1 MAGEKILDID
11 DSPTVQRLIEMIL
24 ASQGYKVVLASDGE
38 EGIAMARSERPA
50 LILVDFVM
58 PKMNGFQVC
67 KTLKEDPEF
76 KDTPIILV
84 TSKGDKVGS
93 KFVDVLGI
101 SEYFTKPFQPEELLA
116 KIREVLDR
124 QKPAAP
130 PPPPPPVREVR
141 PPAPPPPPPRE
152 VPRPYVPPPP
162 RETPRAFVPPL
173 PREVPRTF
181 EPAPSREPL
190 RPQAPFPQPSPP
202 HPVATGIEATI
213 REIVTQVLDDFIA
226 TTLPGLIRKELAN
239 APQGPSAGIKGN
251 LASFRIVEV
260 MQMLS
265 MQRQT
270 GRLTIHSSAEEA
282 AIYFRDGMV
291 VFSSGNGSDIKAG
304 MDTLLRKS
312 CRVDNGSLQHAMS
325 IAGMTGEQVD
335 KVLIREK
342 LLDAKTYADCL
353 RWHTESIV
361 YKVMAWKEGDFSF
374 ENGAPPVFAAPLQ
387 IKVDDLLLE
396 GARQADEWALIQQK
410 IPSLNIVFEPMIG
423 NAEELTTRGMS
434 DTDLKVFALIDGRRT
449 VQDIIDAGYLG
460 EFEVA
465 KSIFILLSVSLI
477 RRKR

>member
-76 KDTPIILV
+76 RDTPIILV

-124 QKPAAP
+124 KNTAA
-130 PPPPPPVREVR
+130 PPPPVREIR
-141 PPAPPPPPPRE
+141 PPAPPQPRE
-152 VPRPYVPPPP
+152 VPKPY
-162 RETPRAFVPPL
+162 VPPL
-173 PREVPRTF
+173 PREAPRAVEPPTPREVVPRAF
-181 EPAPSREPL
+181 EPAPSRETL
-190 RPQAPFPQPSPP
+190 RPPAPSHPSPP
-202 HPVATGIEATI
+202 HHTAATGIEATI
-213 REIVTQVLDDFIA
+213 REIITQVLDEFIA
-226 TTLPGLIRKELAN
+226 TALPELIRKELAR
-239 APQGPSAGIKGN
+239 APQDTSAGIKGN
-251 LASFRIVEV
+251 LAGFRIVEV

-270 GRLTIHSSAEEA
+270 GRLGIHSSSEA
-282 AIYFRDGMV
+282 VEIFFQDGAV
-291 VFSSGNGSDIKAG
+291 VFSSGNCGDANAA

-312 CRVDNGSLQHAMS
+312 CRVDSDSLQHAMS
-325 IAGMTGEQVD
+325 ISSMTGEQVD

-342 LLDAKTYADCL
+342 LLDIKTYTDCL
-353 RWHTESIV
+353 RRHTESIV

-374 ENGAPPVFAAPLQ
+374 ESATPPVFAVPLQ

-396 GARQADEWALIQQK
+396 GARRSDEWTLIQQK
-410 IPSLNIVFEPMIG
+410 IPNLNIVFEPMIG

-434 DTDLKVFALIDGRRT
+434 DTDLKVFSLIDGRRT
-449 VQDIIDAGYLG
+449 VQDIVDAGYLG
-460 EFEVA
+460 EFDVA
-465 KSIFILLSVSLI
+465 KSIFILLSVNLI

>member
-124 QKPAAP
+124 KIATAP
-130 PPPPPPVREVR
+130 PPPPAREIK
-141 PPAPPPPPPRE
+141 PPASPPPRE
-152 VPRPYVPPPP
+152 VPKP
-162 RETPRAFVPPL
+162 FVPPL
-173 PREVPRTF
+173 PREAPRAAEPPPREETRPF
-181 EPAPSREPL
+181 DPAPLREPL
-190 RPQAPFPQPSPP
+190 RPQVPSPATLTP
-202 HPVATGIEATI
+202 RPAATGIEATI
-213 REIVTQVLDDFIA
+213 REIITQVLDDFIA
-226 TTLPGLIRKELAN
+226 TALPELIRKELAK
-239 APQGPSAGIKGN
+239 ASPQTSTGIKGN

-270 GRLTIHSSAEEA
+270 GRLTVRLSTEEVE
-282 AIYFRDGMV
+282 IYFRDGAV
-291 VFSSGNGSDIKAG
+291 VFSSVNCSDAKAG
-304 MDTLLRKS
+304 MDVLLRKS
-312 CRVDNGSLQHAMS
+312 CRVDDGSLRHAMS

-342 LLDAKTYADCL
+342 LLDVKTYADCL
-353 RWHTESIV
+353 RRHTESVV
-361 YKVMAWKEGDFSF
+361 YKVMIWKEGDFSF
-374 ENGAPPVFAAPLQ
+374 ETATPPVFAVPLQ

-396 GARQADEWALIQQK
+396 GARRSDEWTLIQQK
-410 IPSLNIVFEPMIG
+410 IPNFNVVFEPMIG

-434 DTDLKVFALIDGRRT
+434 DTDLKVFSLIDGKRT
-449 VQDIIDAGYLG
+449 VRDIVDADYLG
-460 EFEVA
+460 EFDVA
-465 KSIFILLSVSLI
+465 KSIFILLSVNLI

>member
-38 EGIAMARSERPA
+38 EGIAKARSERPA

-124 QKPAAP
+124 KKAATP
-130 PPPPPPVREVR
+130 PPPPARETIPPE
-141 PPAPPPPPPRE
+141 PSTPRE
-152 VPRPYVPPPP
+152 IPRP
-162 RETPRAFVPPL
+162 FVPPL
-173 PREVPRTF
+173 PREAPRAF
-181 EPAPSREPL
+181 EPPL
-190 RPQAPFPQPSPP
+190 QEYHRPQAPSPAWPTPQP
-202 HPVATGIEATI
+202 AAAGLEATI
-213 REIVTQVLDDFIA
+213 RAIVTQVLNDFIA
-226 TTLPGLIRKELAN
+226 TDLPALIRREIGR
-239 APQGPSAGIKGN
+239 APQETSAGIKGN

-260 MQMLS
+260 MQMLG

-270 GRLTIHSSAEEA
+270 GRLTIRSASEEA
-282 AIYFRDGMV
+282 AIYFRDGAV
-291 VFSSGNGSDIKAG
+291 VFSSGNGGDAGAG
-304 MDTLLRKS
+304 MDALLRRS
-312 CRVDNGSLQHAMS
+312 CRVDNDSLQHAMS

-342 LLDAKTYADCL
+342 LLDARTFADCL
-353 RWHTESIV
+353 RRHTESVV
-361 YKVMAWKEGDFSF
+361 YKVMAWKEGAFCF
-374 ENGAPPVFAAPLQ
+374 ETVPPPVFAVPLQ
-387 IKVDDLLLE
+387 IKVDDLLME
-396 GARQADEWALIQQK
+396 GARQADEWTLIQQK
-410 IPSLNIVFEPMIG
+410 IPNLNVVFEPMIS
-423 NAEELTTRGMS
+423 NAEELSTRGMS
-434 DTDLKVFALIDGRRT
+434 DTDLRVFSLIDGRRT
-449 VQDIIDAGYLG
+449 VQDIIDAGYAG
-460 EFEVA
+460 EFEAA
-465 KSIFILLSVSLI
+465 KSIFILLSVNLI

>member
-24 ASQGYKVVLASDGE
+24 TSQGYKVVLASDGE

-116 KIREVLDR
+116 KIREMLDR
-124 QKPAAP
+124 KQAAVL
-130 PPPPPPVREVR
+130 PPPVREIR
-141 PPAPPPPPPRE
+141 LPAPPPPRE
-152 VPRPYVPPPP
+152 VPRPYVPPLPREAPRTFESPP
-162 RETPRAFVPPL
+162 REVS
-173 PREVPRTF
+173 RTF
-181 EPAPSREPL
+181 EPAPSRETY
-190 RPQAPFPQPSPP
+190 RPQVSSPASPP
-202 HPVATGIEATI
+202 HNPIVTGMEATI
-213 REIVTQVLDDFIA
+213 RKIITQVLDEFIA
-226 TTLPGLIRKELAN
+226 TSLPELIRKEMAK
-239 APQGPSAGIKGN
+239 APQEKSAGIKGN

-270 GRLTIHSSAEEA
+270 GRLAIRLSAEEI
-282 AIYFRDGMV
+282 AIYFRDGAV
-291 VFSSGNGSDIKAG
+291 VFSSGSGSDAKAG

-312 CRVDNGSLQHAMS
+312 CHVDDDSLQHAMS
-325 IAGMTGEQVD
+325 IAGMTGEPVD

-342 LLDAKTYADCL
+342 LLNVITYADCL
-353 RWHTESIV
+353 RRHTESFV

-374 ENGAPPVFAAPLQ
+374 ENAPPPVFAVPLQ

-396 GARQADEWALIQQK
+396 GARRSDEWTLIQQK
-410 IPSLNIVFEPMIG
+410 IPNLNIVFESMIG

-434 DTDLKVFALIDGRRT
+434 DTDLKVFSLIDGRRT
-449 VQDIIDAGYLG
+449 VQDIIYADYLG
-460 EFEVA
+460 EFDVA
-465 KSIFILLSVSLI
+465 KSIFILLSVNLI